1 MPRTDENAHKMNQST
16 HKTNLLRIS
25 TPQKMALNPV
35 LKALSHDPTQTPQK
49 HTENTPKHMNPDL
62 Y

>member
-1 MPRTDENAHKMNQST
+1 
-16 HKTNLLRIS
+16 
-25 TPQKMALNPV
+25 MALNPV